1 MELVSSVCCASY
13 MELDLQ
19 SLFGLLLHSCTHWLR
34 LRPRNHSP
42 AFGLIYEDAIRQP
55 RAQDRRHLF
64 VTPWCALK
72 ANSEYTYI
80 NQSPFN
86 IRSIHGRPVQCC
98 AMLIV
103 LCKEAFLYARYSFL
117 FISNKF
123 SNGIG
128 PETLTIPLYTPLK
141 SPDLSRINSLTHSHL
156 GEGSRMP
163 SWWLLNI
170 KPPICTYDL
179 YVHCA

>member
-1 MELVSSVCCASY
+1 M
-13 MELDLQ
+13 
-19 SLFGLLLHSCTHWLR
+19 GK
-34 LRPRNHSP
+34 
-42 AFGLIYEDAIRQP
+42 P

-98 AMLIV
+98 AILWFAMLII
-103 LCKEAFLYARYSFL
+103 LCVEAFLLARYNLL

-128 PETLTIPLYTPLK
+128 PETLQRYLFTP
-141 SPDLSRINSLTHSHL
+141 R
-156 GEGSRMP
+156 
-163 SWWLLNI
+163 SWTLNH
-170 KPPICTYDL
+170 L
-179 YVHCA
+179 YVHLWFIRPLCVMIFDASRSITLESGRGLSPGNREFFGPCEMASSRYASAIWDPRNVSAPSKIVLTGPYQSYRCINS